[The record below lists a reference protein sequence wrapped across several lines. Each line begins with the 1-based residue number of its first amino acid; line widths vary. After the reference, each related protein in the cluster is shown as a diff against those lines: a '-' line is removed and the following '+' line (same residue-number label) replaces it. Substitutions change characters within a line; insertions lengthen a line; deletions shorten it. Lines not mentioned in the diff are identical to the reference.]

1 MTIACGS
8 LFTGMIDKMIQD
20 SDNDKDGFVN
30 YQEYKRV
37 RRPDGV
43 WNAGPVRDRRVIL
56 RANGRCRQL
65 PHPRAARIWMN
76 PNTKIN
82 IS

>member
-43 WNAGPVRDRRVIL
+43 
-56 RANGRCRQL
+56 
-65 PHPRAARIWMN
+65 
-76 PNTKIN
+76 
-82 IS
+82 